1 MKRFLAIFILVCTS
15 IFLSIGVP
23 MLIHGNGSVEME
35 GQEGLVE
42 QNITGFSF
50 RRHTAV
56 RIYQEGK
63 LIGTLTSPSVLNHFL
78 KETYVMEYEKDYP
91 DSELNTG
98 ADVNVVKEET
108 NITYENADD
117 AILSYLKKNHL
128 FTLKCEA
135 VEFADS
141 TAVYDRIYVLKKS
154 LFTESLHD
162 FLCLFVS
169 EDELK
174 ELKNDSVNTSLNSYG
189 SVPVSLRID
198 QKITYHTAYAPVNEV
213 YTDKD
218 AVFQY
223 LCYGHDTKPV
233 YDTVEGLDTLDG
245 FAARQ
250 GLTREQLIRINPDRL
265 NENSTSVI
273 TGTSLCV
280 TYLESPLTVT
290 VVKHR
295 LVNETED
302 PALSYVVN
310 DAMAQ
315 DGESVLQE
323 GEAGSE
329 NCLYEE
335 TWINGILMKGTLISS
350 YTVKEK
356 TDEIIAI
363 KDDHTPLSGTG
374 SWIMPVDHALILAGF
389 EDYADQEGI
398 DVINQYDRYG
408 DVKAADTGTVAAVGY
423 DETEGSYCV
432 IDHHNGYYSHYGHLN
447 NSASVQVGDTVQR
460 GQVIGQIGASGSAPG
475 AMLLFYITQDG
486 SGTHLN
492 ACDGF
497 MDCEAY
503 QQE

>member
-1 MKRFLAIFILVCTS
+1 M
-15 IFLSIGVP
+15 
-23 MLIHGNGSVEME
+23 
-35 GQEGLVE
+35 
-42 QNITGFSF
+42 
-50 RRHTAV
+50 
-56 RIYQEGK
+56 
-63 LIGTLTSPSVLNHFL
+63 
-78 KETYVMEYEKDYP
+78 
-91 DSELNTG
+91 
-98 ADVNVVKEET
+98 
-108 NITYENADD
+108 
-117 AILSYLKKNHL
+117 
-128 FTLKCEA
+128 
-135 VEFADS
+135 
-141 TAVYDRIYVLKKS
+141 
-154 LFTESLHD
+154 
-162 FLCLFVS
+162 
-169 EDELK
+169 K

-233 YDTVEGLDTLDG
+233 YDTVEGQDTLDG

-273 TGTSLCV
+273 TGSSLCV

-295 LVNETED
+295 LVNETEA

-389 EDYADQEGI
+389 EDYADHEGI
-398 DVINQYDRYG
+398 DLINQYDRYG

-486 SGTHLN
+486 SDTHLN

>member
-23 MLIHGNGSVEME
+23 MLIHGNGTVEME

-63 LIGTLTSPSVLNHFL
+63 LIGTLSSPSVLNHFL
-78 KETYVMEYEKDYP
+78 KETYEKEYEKDYP
-91 DSELNTG
+91 DSELNSG

-174 ELKNDSVNTSLNSYG
+174 ELKNDSVNTSLKSYG

-218 AVFQY
+218 AVFQ
-223 LCYGHDTKPV
+223 
-233 YDTVEGLDTLDG
+233 
-245 FAARQ
+245 
-250 GLTREQLIRINPDRL
+250 
-265 NENSTSVI
+265 
-273 TGTSLCV
+273 
-280 TYLESPLTVT
+280 
-290 VVKHR
+290 
-295 LVNETED
+295 
-302 PALSYVVN
+302 
-310 DAMAQ
+310 
-315 DGESVLQE
+315 
-323 GEAGSE
+323 
-329 NCLYEE
+329 
-335 TWINGILMKGTLISS
+335 
-350 YTVKEK
+350 
-356 TDEIIAI
+356 
-363 KDDHTPLSGTG
+363 
-374 SWIMPVDHALILAGF
+374 
-389 EDYADQEGI
+389 
-398 DVINQYDRYG
+398 
-408 DVKAADTGTVAAVGY
+408 
-423 DETEGSYCV
+423 
-432 IDHHNGYYSHYGHLN
+432 
-447 NSASVQVGDTVQR
+447 
-460 GQVIGQIGASGSAPG
+460 
-475 AMLLFYITQDG
+475 
-486 SGTHLN
+486 
-492 ACDGF
+492 
-497 MDCEAY
+497 
-503 QQE
+503 